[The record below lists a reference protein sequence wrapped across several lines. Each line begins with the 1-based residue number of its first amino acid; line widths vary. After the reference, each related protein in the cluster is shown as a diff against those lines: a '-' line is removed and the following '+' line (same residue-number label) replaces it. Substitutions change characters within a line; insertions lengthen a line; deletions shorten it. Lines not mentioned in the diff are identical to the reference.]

1 MKKVNDLVSEPEP
14 VVNMGP
20 DFPPTL
26 KKLWLWAS
34 DALKDGR
41 SQAFKLSEEAF
52 GSSDK
57 KCLFKSDISVVCFG
71 GEISGTVIC
80 MFIK

>member
-1 MKKVNDLVSEPEP
+1 MVTACVSEPEP
-14 VVNMGP
+14 EYVDTMGP
-20 DFPPTL
+20 DYPATL
-26 KKLWLWAS
+26 KRLWLWAS

-41 SQAFKLSEEAF
+41 SLSFQLSEEAF

-57 KCLFKSDISVVCFG
+57 QILFSSDVHALCFEGDISG
-71 GEISGTVIC
+71 SVIC

>member
-1 MKKVNDLVSEPEP
+1 MKKVND
-14 VVNMGP
+14 
-20 DFPPTL
+20 FPPTF
-26 KKLWLWAS
+26 KKLWLWES

-41 SQAFKLSEEAF
+41 SQSFKLSEEAF
-52 GSSDK
+52 ESTDK